1 MRVRK
6 LPNFMCRRLRK
17 SRYVAQVVL
26 LAISFLSAYGQLAP
40 QPPVKKATTLQI
52 TVVDENDVAVLSA
65 RVLLRSSPTAS
76 WLRCDTDFVGRCAFA
91 NVTPGMYEMRVD
103 KAGFYALDQS
113 VDIGQVPTVEVHLS
127 HFQEVR
133 ERVDVVESPPAID
146 PTQVASTEQLTASD
160 VLDIPFAGSHD
171 YRNLLNFIPGVV
183 NDNSGQ
189 PHLAGSETYQTF
201 VVLDDFNVTQPANGL
216 LLVRVN
222 TDAIR
227 SISTETSRYPAEY
240 GKASGGVLD
249 IKTGIGDDHFR
260 FTATNFIPSVQD
272 KNGLQFDSFI
282 PRFTLSGPLKK
293 GKVWFFQGLDGEYDN
308 FIITGFPNGATEN
321 DYPWRFGNLTKVQA
335 NLTSRNILTASYLLN
350 EAGDPHAGISLIS
363 PAATTP
369 AVRDTD
375 NFASLKDQHYFK
387 SGELLETGFGFSRYG
402 VNQTTP
408 GVLPYV
414 ITPETAEGN
423 YYLSAQTTAQ
433 RYQGVANLYLS
444 PKQWHGRH
452 EIKTGVDVD
461 RIDYIPTFDRTPIS
475 YLSEGATLPTGQT
488 CQDFA
493 PFMPVTPTPC
503 SRYSTFNGL
512 SQTETYNL
520 ELSGYAQDSWS
531 PADRVLIEPG
541 VRFDWDEIV
550 RAPLVSPRLAG
561 TYVLDNEGNTKLS
574 AGIGLYYDA
583 TNLVLI
589 SRPFAGER
597 TDYFFGT
604 DAAGNQTVTGP
615 ILTTFTVN
623 RNTLQAPR
631 SVNWSV
637 GIERKLPGA
646 IYVKAEFIQRRGTH
660 GFVYNLPAGEPALS
674 GNYLLMNTRDDHYY
688 GFQISGRHTFHKSY
702 MLMASYIRS
711 RTTSNQVLDFNVDN
725 PVFSPQLPGPYP
737 WDAPNR
743 FLSWGFLP
751 LIKGFD
757 FAYSAEAR
765 TGFPFNVVNDQQE
778 LVGLPGSRRF
788 PTYFTL
794 NVFAEK
800 RFHLLKRYWAV
811 RGGFENVTNRQNPF
825 SVNNDINSPQFLTFG
840 SNFGRS
846 FTTRIRLVGRK

>member
-6 LPNFMCRRLRK
+6 LPNFMSRRLRK
-17 SRYVAQVVL
+17 SKYMIGFVL
-26 LAISFLSAYGQLAP
+26 LAMSFLRLYAQQPAS
-40 QPPVKKATTLQI
+40 PPVKQTTKVQI
-52 TVVDENDVAVLSA
+52 TVVDENGVAVPSA
-65 RVLLRSSPTAS
+65 RVLLRPSPTAA
-76 WLRCDTDFVGRCAFA
+76 WVRCDTDFGGRCTFLD
-91 NVTPGMYEMRVD
+91 VVPGMYEMRVE
-103 KAGFYALDQS
+103 KPGFYALDEN
-113 VDIGQVPTVEVHLS
+113 VGIGQLAAVEVRLS

-160 VLDIPFAGSHD
+160 VLDIPYVGSHD

-189 PHLAGSETYQTF
+189 PHLAGSETYQTY
-201 VVLDDFNVTQPANGL
+201 VVLDDFNVSQPANGL

-227 SISTETSRYPAEY
+227 SISAETSRYSAEY
-240 GKASGGVLD
+240 GKGSGGVLD

-260 FTATNFIPSVQD
+260 FNATNFIPSVQD
-272 KNGLQFDSFI
+272 KNGLQFDSII
-282 PRFTLSGPLKK
+282 PRFTFSGPLRK
-293 GKVWFFQGLDGEYDN
+293 GKVWFFEGIDGEYDN

-350 EAGDPHAGISLIS
+350 LAGDPYAGISIIN
-363 PAATTP
+363 PAQTTP

-387 SGELLETGFGFSRYG
+387 GGELLETGFGFVRYG

-423 YYLSAQTTAQ
+423 YYMSAQTTAQ
-433 RYQGVANLYLS
+433 RYEGLANLYVS
-444 PKQWHGRH
+444 PIQWHGRH
-452 EIKTGVDVD
+452 QIKTGVDVD
-461 RIDYIPTFDRTPIS
+461 RIDYSPTFNRTSIS
-475 YLSEGATLPTGQT
+475 YVNEGQTLPQGQT
-488 CQDFA
+488 CQDFV
-493 PFMPVTPTPC
+493 PFTPATPTPC

-520 ELSGYAQDSWS
+520 EVSGYAQDAWS
-531 PADRVLIEPG
+531 PTDRLLIEPG

-550 RAPLVSPRLAG
+550 REPLVSPRLAG
-561 TYVLDNEGNTKLS
+561 TYVLDKEGNTKLS
-574 AGIGLYYDA
+574 AGIGLFYDA

-589 SRPFAGER
+589 SRPYAGQR
-597 TDYFFGT
+597 TDYFIST
-604 DAAGNQTVTGP
+604 DTAGQTVTGP
-615 ILTTFTVN
+615 IFTTFTVN

-637 GIERKLPGA
+637 GIERKLPAA
-646 IYVKAEFIQRRGTH
+646 IYVKAEFIRKRGRH
-660 GFVYNLPAGEPALS
+660 GFVYDLPTGESPLS
-674 GNYLLMNTRDDHYY
+674 GNYVLMNTRDDHYY
-688 GFQISGRHTFHKSY
+688 GFQISGRHTFRQSY

-711 RTTSNQVLDFNVDN
+711 QSTSNQVLDFNVDN
-725 PVFSPQLPGPYP
+725 PVFSPQQPGPYP

-800 RFHLLKRYWAV
+800 RFHLLKRYWAI
-811 RGGFENVTNRQNPF
+811 RGGFENVTNRQNPY
-825 SVNNDINSPQFLTFG
+825 SVNNNIDSPQFLTFG
-840 SNFGRS
+840 SNFRRS

>member
-6 LPNFMCRRLRK
+6 LPNFMSRRRRK
-17 SRYVAQVVL
+17 SRYVVQFVL
-26 LAISFLSAYGQLAP
+26 LAVSFLSAYGQQP
-40 QPPVKKATTLQI
+40 PKPPVKQPTKLQI

-65 RVLLRSSPTAS
+65 RVLLRSSPAAS

-91 NVTPGMYEMRVD
+91 SVTQGMYELRVE
-103 KAGFYALDQS
+103 KPGFYALDQS
-113 VDIGQVPTVEVHLS
+113 VEIGQVPAVEVHLS

-133 ERVDVVESPPAID
+133 ERVDVVESPPTID

-160 VLDIPFAGSHD
+160 VLDIPFAGTHD

-189 PHLAGSETYQTF
+189 PHLAGSETYQTY

-227 SISTETSRYPAEY
+227 SISAETSRYPAEY
-240 GKASGGVLD
+240 GKGSGGVLD

-260 FTATNFIPSVQD
+260 FTATNFIPSVQN

-282 PRFTLSGPLKK
+282 PRVTFSGPLKK

-321 DYPWRFGNLTKVQA
+321 DYPWRFGNLTKMQA

-387 SGELLETGFGFSRYG
+387 NGELLETGFGFSRYQ

-423 YYLSAQTTAQ
+423 YYMSAQTTAQ

-461 RIDYIPTFDRTPIS
+461 RIDYMPTFDRTPIS
-475 YLSEGATLPTGQT
+475 YLSEGTMLATGQT
-488 CQDFA
+488 CQNFA
-493 PFMPVTPTPC
+493 PFTPLLPTPC
-503 SRYSTFNGL
+503 SRYSTFSGL

-520 ELSGYAQDSWS
+520 ELSGYMQDAWS
-531 PADRVLIEPG
+531 PADRVLIQPG

-561 TYVLDNEGNTKLS
+561 TYVLDNEGDTKLS

-631 SVNWSV
+631 FVNWSV